1 MHWEFVQSN
10 FIGHRKGVPI
20 EMEVFLTV
28 DVNPGKLQVLN
39 GAATSPYSRGNEV
52 MILRSGNRFSAHALG
67 IAVLLLTSPV
77 YASLNLSLQP
87 SPDVLSGF
95 IDVSYNSTTDLFG
108 ASGFAFELNDD
119 GIGIP
124 ESIVGGAFDLNANI
138 NESGVL
144 GSGTIALGGTVPGLG
159 FNSGTLLTGT
169 LVNFGFPSTGNPLEF
184 VFSVTGGDAAGLFGP
199 GPIGVILSDSG
210 FEGNFTS
217 SFDNRTGPY
226 PGSAYA
232 DVAPVVPLPGSLWLS
247 LAGIG
252 VSLIFRPRAK
262 A

>member
-1 MHWEFVQSN
+1 M
-10 FIGHRKGVPI
+10 
-20 EMEVFLTV
+20 
-28 DVNPGKLQVLN
+28 
-39 GAATSPYSRGNEV
+39 
-52 MILRSGNRFSAHALG
+52 MILRSENRFSASALG
-67 IAVLLLTSPV
+67 IAALLLTSPV
-77 YASLNLSLQP
+77 YAGLDLTLQR
-87 SPDVLSGF
+87 SPDVVSGF

-124 ESIVGGAFDLNANI
+124 ESIVGGTFGLNANI
-138 NESGVL
+138 DASGVL
-144 GSGTIALGGTVPGLG
+144 GSGTITLGGTVPSLG

-169 LVNFGFPSTGNPLEF
+169 LVNFGFPSTGDPLEF
-184 VFSVTGGDAAGLFGP
+184 VFSATGGDAAGLYGP
-199 GPIGVILSDSG
+199 GPIGVILSSSG

-217 SFDNRTGPY
+217 SFDNLIGQFPGTGLAF
-226 PGSAYA
+226 S